1 MMNETDFS
9 TVITVTGSKTNL
21 VRMLNAGLRSL
32 GADPVIDDTDDSE
45 SILRIVTGEGIVFHL
60 QDLLNQGGAP
70 LPREGVPMDEDDTEY
85 FEDYGLIVSEIQEED
100 QELTVVFHF
109 WSGDGNLGE
118 WNFERDYDCF
128 FRELLPLY
136 DCEASI
142 VKGGMETPQWA
153 TSFRLYEGDVDRLYI
168 EPLAESAGY
177 LNTLEKLAEI
187 NPEKYL
193 PFLINSMKHQI
204 ECIQERL
211 EYTLDR
217 LNPPYEAPSTTVE
230 DIPF

>member
-9 TVITVTGSKTNL
+9 TVITVTGPKANL
-21 VRMLNAGLRSL
+21 VKMLNAGLRSL
-32 GADPVIDDTDDSE
+32 GADIAIDDTEDRE
-45 SILRIVTGEGIVFHL
+45 SILRKVTAEGIVFQL

-70 LPREGVPMDEDDTEY
+70 LSRKGVPVDEDYTEY
-85 FEDYGLIVSEIQEED
+85 FEDFGLIVSEIQEKD

-142 VKGGMETPQWA
+142 VKGGTETPQWA
-153 TSFRLYEGDVDRLYI
+153 TSYQLHKNDVDRLYV
-168 EPLAESAGY
+168 EPLAESIGY
-177 LNTLEKLAEI
+177 QMTLEKLVEI
-187 NPEKYL
+187 NSEKYL
-193 PFLINSMKHQI
+193 PFLIDSMKHQI

-211 EYTLDR
+211 EWALDR

>member
-1 MMNETDFS
+1 MMNKTDFS
-9 TVITVTGSKTNL
+9 TVITVTGPKANL
-21 VRMLNAGLRSL
+21 VKMLNAGLRSL
-32 GADPVIDDTDDSE
+32 GADIAIDDTEDRE
-45 SILRIVTGEGIVFHL
+45 SILRKVTAEGIVFQL

-70 LPREGVPMDEDDTEY
+70 LSRKGVPVDEDYTEY
-85 FEDYGLIVSEIQEED
+85 FEDYGLIVSEIQEKD

-109 WSGDGNLGE
+109 WAGEGKLGE
-118 WNFERDYDCF
+118 WSFEWDYDCF

-142 VKGGMETPQWA
+142 VKGVDETSQWA
-153 TSFRLYEGDVDRLYI
+153 AIFRLQEGEVKRFYV
-168 EPLAESAGY
+168 EPVTY
-177 LNTLEKLAEI
+177 QVMLEKLAEI

-193 PFLINSMKHQI
+193 PFLIDSMKHQI

-211 EYTLDR
+211 EWALDR

>member
-1 MMNETDFS
+1 MNEIDFS
-9 TVITVTGSKTNL
+9 TVITISGPKANL
-21 VRMLNAGLRSL
+21 VKMLNAGLRSL
-32 GADPVIDDTDDSE
+32 GAGPAITDTEDRE
-45 SILRIVTGEGIVFHL
+45 SILRKVTAEGIVFQL

-70 LPREGVPMDEDDTEY
+70 LPREGVPMDEDYTEY
-85 FEDYGLIVSEIQEED
+85 FEDYGLIVSEIQEKD

-118 WNFERDYDCF
+118 WSFERDYDCF

-153 TSFRLYEGDVDRLYI
+153 TSFRLYKGDVDHMYV
-168 EPLAESAGY
+168 EPLAESVGY
-177 LNTLEKLAEI
+177 LNTLEKLVKI

-193 PFLINSMKHQI
+193 PFLIDSMKHQI

-211 EYTLDR
+211 EWALNR

>member
-1 MMNETDFS
+1 MKKTDFS
-9 TVITVTGSKTNL
+9 TVITISGSKANL
-21 VRMLNAGLRSL
+21 VKMLNAGLRSL
-32 GADPVIDDTDDSE
+32 GTDSVITDADDCE
-45 SILRIVTGEGIVFHL
+45 SILRTVTAKGIVFQL

-70 LPREGVPMDEDDTEY
+70 IPREGVPVDEEYTEY
-85 FEDYGLIVSEIQEED
+85 FEDYGLLVSEIQEKD
-100 QELTVVFHF
+100 QELTLVFHF

-118 WNFERDYDCF
+118 WSFEREYDCF

-153 TSFRLYEGDVDRLYI
+153 TTFRFDGDEVDRMYV
-168 EPLAESAGY
+168 EPLAESVGY
-177 LNTLEKLAEI
+177 LNTLEKLVEI

-193 PFLINSMKHQI
+193 PFLIDSMKHQI

-211 EYTLDR
+211 NYTLDR

-230 DIPF
+230 ELPF

>member
-1 MMNETDFS
+1 MNETDFS

-21 VRMLNAGLRSL
+21 VKMLNVGLHSL
-32 GADPVIDDTDDSE
+32 GVDMIIADTEDHE
-45 SILRIVTGEGIVFHL
+45 SILRKVTAEGIVFQL

-70 LPREGVPMDEDDTEY
+70 LPREGVPMDEDYTEY
-85 FEDYGLIVSEIQEED
+85 FEDYGLIVSEIQEKD

-118 WNFERDYDCF
+118 WSLERDYDCF

-153 TSFRLYEGDVDRLYI
+153 TSFRLYKGDVDHMYV
-168 EPLAESAGY
+168 EPLAESVGY
-177 LNTLEKLAEI
+177 LNTLEKLVKI

-193 PFLINSMKHQI
+193 PFLIDSMKHQI

-211 EYTLDR
+211 EWTLNR

>member
-1 MMNETDFS
+1 MLH
-9 TVITVTGSKTNL
+9 TGGRSGDAPSFRLLRHILICHKAADGSAEVL
-21 VRMLNAGLRSL
+21 QRPSADAGLRHVGVGDDG
-32 GADPVIDDTDDSE
+32 GA
-45 SILRIVTGEGIVFHL
+45 LR
-60 QDLLNQGGAP
+60 QGGAP
-70 LPREGVPMDEDDTEY
+70 LPREGVPVDEDDTEL
-85 FEDYGLIVSEIQEED
+85 FEDYGLIVSEIQEKD
-100 QELTVVFHF
+100 LELTVVFHF

-118 WNFERDYDCF
+118 WNFEKDYDGF

-142 VKGGMETPQWA
+142 VKGVDETSQWA
-153 TSFRLYEGDVDRLYI
+153 AIFRLQEGEVKRFYV
-168 EPLAESAGY
+168 EPVTY
-177 LNTLEKLAEI
+177 QVMLEKLAEI

-193 PFLINSMKHQI
+193 PFLIDSMKHQI

-211 EYTLDR
+211 EWTLDR

>member
-1 MMNETDFS
+1 MNETDFS
-9 TVITVTGSKTNL
+9 TVITVTGPKANL
-21 VRMLNAGLRSL
+21 VKMLNVGLHSL
-32 GADPVIDDTDDSE
+32 GVDMIIADTEDHE
-45 SILRIVTGEGIVFHL
+45 SILRKVTAEGIVFQL

-70 LPREGVPMDEDDTEY
+70 LPREGVPMDEDCTEF
-85 FEDYGLIVSEIQEED
+85 FEDYGLIVSEIQEKD

-118 WNFERDYDCF
+118 WSFERDYDCF

-153 TSFRLYEGDVDRLYI
+153 TSFRLYKGDVDHMYV
-168 EPLAESAGY
+168 EPLAESVGY
-177 LNTLEKLAEI
+177 LNTLEKLVKI

-193 PFLINSMKHQI
+193 PFLIDSMKHQI

-211 EYTLDR
+211 EWALNR